1 MNSKVKSVALDF
13 VFGGA
18 IVAGALFVASLLG
31 PLYGGLLAGAPIRA
45 GGTVFLASLHRGE
58 EFARE
63 VARGVMLA
71 MVANVGFAI
80 VLYFCLPKLGMYK
93 ALAAASLVFL
103 VLVVAMARL
112 RS

>member
-45 GGTVFLASLHRGE
+45 GGTIFLASLHRGE

-71 MVANVGFAI
+71 MVANVGFAV
-80 VLYFCLPKLGMYK
+80 VLYLCLPKLGMYK
-93 ALAAASLVFL
+93 AFAAASLAFL
-103 VLVVAMARL
+103 ILVVAMARL
-112 RS
+112 SS